1 MLRGLL
7 VLAAVAAV
15 VFVVSGVNTQEL
27 AKKVSSQPANQ
38 NNIAGT
44 NANGFDQFGYNRSAR
59 IFNGTGSS
67 WCQGKLGWTKT
78 QCDNYMGAYANDKLV
93 MKWNAEW
100 DRGNAE
106 NWSKGPYSAW
116 TDNEWNGRSGG
127 SGEIWHYKIAWDKGC
142 AENNQPSG
150 TAIKGAPYC
159 IWGPFA
165 MLLSQGSVADRSHA
179 WDVLLKPAGY

>member
-7 VLAAVAAV
+7 VLAIVATV
-15 VFVVSGVNTQEL
+15 VFAVNGLNKQESVKNV
-27 AKKVSSQPANQ
+27 ASQPADQ

-44 NANGFDQFGYNRSAR
+44 NANGFDQYGYNRSAR

-67 WCQGKLGWTKT
+67 WCQGKLGWNKA

-93 MKWNAEW
+93 MKWNEEW

-127 SGEIWHYKIAWDKGC
+127 SGEIWHYKIAWDQGC
-142 AENNQPSG
+142 ASNGTPSG
-150 TAIKGAPYC
+150 TAAKGVPYC

-165 MLLSQGSVADRSHA
+165 MLMSQGSVVDRTHA

>member
-1 MLRGLL
+1 MSKGLL
-7 VLAAVAAV
+7 VIIAV
-15 VFVVSGVNTQEL
+15 VAIIFSISTLNKQEVFGKTISGNVE
-27 AKKVSSQPANQ
+27 
-38 NNIAGT
+38 GT
-44 NANGFDQFGYNRSAR
+44 NSNSNGFDQFGYNRSAR

-67 WCQGKLGWTKT
+67 WCQGKLGWNKS
-78 QCDNYMGAYANDKLV
+78 QCDSYMGAYANDKLV

-106 NWSKGPYSAW
+106 GWAKGPYTAW
-116 TDNEWNGRSGG
+116 EDNEWNGRSGG
-127 SGEIWHYKIAWDKGC
+127 SGEIWHYKIAWDQGC
-142 AENNQPSG
+142 ATNGKPSQDVSKG
-150 TAIKGAPYC
+150 TSYC